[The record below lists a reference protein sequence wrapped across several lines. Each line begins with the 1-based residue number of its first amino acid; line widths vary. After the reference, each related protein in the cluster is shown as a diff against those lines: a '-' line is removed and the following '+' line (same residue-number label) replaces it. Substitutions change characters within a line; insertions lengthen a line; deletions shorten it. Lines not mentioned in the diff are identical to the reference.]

1 MKTFYDLKF
10 ESNDGDEI
18 AYELFP
24 NHYGISVVRGPYSE
38 GGRMGLYEIAV
49 IKMTPDMERSE
60 ICYDTPVTNDVIGHL
75 KPEYVT
81 EYMIQIQ
88 KL

>member
-1 MKTFYDLKF
+1 MKTFSDLKF

-49 IKMTPDMERSE
+49 IKMTPDMKRSE
-60 ICYDTPVTNDVIGHL
+60 ICYDTPVTKDVIGHL